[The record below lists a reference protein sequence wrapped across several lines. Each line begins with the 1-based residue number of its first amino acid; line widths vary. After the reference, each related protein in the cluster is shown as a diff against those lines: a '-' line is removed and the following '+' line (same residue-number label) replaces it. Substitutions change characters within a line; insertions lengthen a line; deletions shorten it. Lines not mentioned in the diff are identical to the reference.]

1 MEDRINKYW
10 SNRSK
15 EFSYARRLDLTTDVH
30 DKWIT
35 IIKKHLPEKKD
46 LRALDLG
53 SSATKRCGC
62 GGIGRHDRFR
72 FYWETVQVQVLSPAL
87 FKGSSS

>member
-1 MEDRINKYW
+1 M
-10 SNRSK
+10 
-15 EFSYARRLDLTTDVH
+15 TTDVH

-53 SSATKRCGC
+53 TGAGFFAFILAELGC
-62 GGIGRHDRFR
+62 DKIIKIVWRIKYG
-72 FYWETVQVQVLSPAL
+72 
-87 FKGSSS
+87 

>member
-53 SSATKRCGC
+53 TGAGFFAFILAELGC
-62 GGIGRHDRFR
+62 DKIIKIVWRIKYG
-72 FYWETVQVQVLSPAL
+72 
-87 FKGSSS
+87 